1 MNKFLKAQSQI
12 LLTMFFPVK
21 VFTYEIAEIDIE
33 PLECNFI
40 ECVLKYFL
48 KWISVVFLGSRFF
61 LKKEGGGGRKEFP
74 MIPLQA

>member
-1 MNKFLKAQSQI
+1 MNEFLKAESQI

-21 VFTYEIAEIDIE
+21 VFTYEIAELDIE

-48 KWISVVFLGSRFF
+48 K
-61 LKKEGGGGRKEFP
+61 
-74 MIPLQA
+74 